1 MDQRLGGIL
10 GNANLIYATWGNM
23 STESSYV
30 ESFLNESIEIIN
42 QLDREAIDTCAA
54 LLRSVKDRG
63 GRLFFAGS
71 GGGAGHASHATAD
84 FRKIAGIESYSVT
97 DNVSELT
104 ARINDEGWETAY
116 EMWLK
121 GSRMNSNDAL
131 FVFSVGGG
139 DAEKGISTNL
149 VRAIDHAKSVG
160 AIVVGVA
167 GRDGGHLLRTAD
179 AMILVPTI
187 DPKNVTTQTEGFQ
200 ALMWHLLVGHPAL
213 DGATP
218 KWESVT
224 L

>member
-1 MDQRLGGIL
+1 
-10 GNANLIYATWGNM
+10 
-23 STESSYV
+23 
-30 ESFLNESIEIIN
+30 
-42 QLDREAIDTCAA
+42 
-54 LLRSVKDRG
+54 
-63 GRLFFAGS
+63 
-71 GGGAGHASHATAD
+71 
-84 FRKIAGIESYSVT
+84 
-97 DNVSELT
+97 
-104 ARINDEGWETAY
+104 
-116 EMWLK
+116 
-121 GSRMNSNDAL
+121 MNPNDAL

-139 DAEKGISTNL
+139 DAEKGISANL

-160 AIVVGVA
+160 AVVVGVA

-179 AMILVPTI
+179 AVILVPTL

>member
-1 MDQRLGGIL
+1 
-10 GNANLIYATWGNM
+10 M
-23 STESSYV
+23 STQSSYV
-30 ESFLNESIEIIN
+30 ERFLNESIEIIS
-42 QLDREAIDTCAA
+42 QLDRESIGRSAD
-54 LLRSVKDRG
+54 LLKTVKDRG

-84 FRKIAGIESYSVT
+84 FRKIAGIQSYSVT

-104 ARINDEGWETAY
+104 ARINDEGWDTAY

-121 GSRMNSNDAL
+121 GSRMDANDAL

-160 AIVVGVA
+160 AIVLGVA
-167 GRDGGHLLRTAD
+167 GRDGGHLLRNAD
-179 AMILVPTI
+179 SMILIPTV

-200 ALMWHLLVGHPAL
+200 ALMWHLLVAHPSL
-213 DGATP
+213 EGAVP

>member
-71 GGGAGHASHATAD
+71 AGGAGHASHATAD

-121 GSRMNSNDAL
+121 GSRMNPNDAL

-149 VRAIDHAKSVG
+149 VRAIDYAKSVG

>member
-1 MDQRLGGIL
+1 
-10 GNANLIYATWGNM
+10 M

-30 ESFLNESIEIIN
+30 ESFLSESIEIIS

-121 GSRMNSNDAL
+121 GSRMNPNDAL

-139 DAEKGISTNL
+139 DAEKEISTNL
-149 VRAIDHAKSVG
+149 VRAIDHAKPVG

-179 AMILVPTI
+179 AVILVPTI

-213 DGATP
+213 DGAIP